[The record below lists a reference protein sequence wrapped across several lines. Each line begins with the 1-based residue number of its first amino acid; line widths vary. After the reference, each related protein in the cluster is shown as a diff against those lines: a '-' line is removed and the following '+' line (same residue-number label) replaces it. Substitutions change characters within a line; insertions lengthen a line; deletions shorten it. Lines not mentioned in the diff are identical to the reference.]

1 MAKLIPVLLNYLWC
15 WIYWSSVLSQYSMAV
30 KGKSTQT
37 RWPGFESWPYQVI
50 LLFCASVSW
59 SVVLRNW
66 CPLLLKNLILSIFI
80 FISFWDCYYWMPAHL
95 LLASISFS
103 FSFAFPIS
111 LSFTAVFWESVSVW
125 SPNSRSYS
133 SAVPLLLFIL
143 YIIYFN
149 DYFYPKYF
157 ILTLLR

>member
-1 MAKLIPVLLNYLWC
+1 MTKLIPVLLNYLWC
-15 WIYWSSVLSQYSMAV
+15 WIYWSSVLSQYSMVV

-59 SVVLRNW
+59 SVVLGNW

-80 FISFWDCYYWMPAHL
+80 FISFWDYYYWMPAHL

-111 LSFTAVFWESVSVW
+111 LSFTKLFFSCT
-125 SPNSRSYS
+125 SPAIYTIHYLFQWLFLSKIFHFDTFKIIFIWISYW
-133 SAVPLLLFIL
+133 
-143 YIIYFN
+143 
-149 DYFYPKYF
+149 
-157 ILTLLR
+157 